1 MKENSNFLFVIDY
14 FFSISIVD
22 FFGFTCAVYLVTLG
36 NFDKMQFKCSSCQWF
51 QLLGFAIA
59 LKNYI
64 IVDIFN
70 GIIIN
75 NIYN

>member
-1 MKENSNFLFVIDY
+1 MFLSYIIDVLKSNKRVEDEGK
-14 FFSISIVD
+14 FFCV
-22 FFGFTCAVYLVTLG
+22 
-36 NFDKMQFKCSSCQWF
+36 DKMQFKCSSCQWF

-64 IVDIFN
+64 IVDFFN

-75 NIYN
+75 NISNLKIVIIQN